1 MLTGIRGALERGDPG
16 EMERAAHKMKG
27 SVANFAAP
35 ATYDAA
41 LRLEMMGRSG
51 DLDQAPKALGQLE
64 SALEELKPAL
74 LQLGGG
80 MKP

>member
-1 MLTGIRGALERGDPG
+1 
-16 EMERAAHKMKG
+16 MERAAHKMKG

-51 DLDQAPKALGQLE
+51 DLDQAPEALRQLE
-64 SALEELKPAL
+64 LAVEELRPL
-74 LQLGGG
+74 LDGVASRL
-80 MKP
+80 PS